1 MLLQSAKS
9 ICQTLF
15 DAGYTAYIAGGW
27 VRDLLLNEPS
37 DEIDIATSA
46 PPSKIQE
53 LFEKTIP
60 VGIAFGVV
68 IVVYQ
73 GFNFEITTFRKD
85 HPYQDGRHP
94 DGVDFSTPEK
104 DAERRDFTINGMFYD
119 PLNETI
125 HDYVE
130 GREDLK
136 KGVIRAIGDP
146 KKRFEEDRLRMI
158 RAVRF
163 ATRFN
168 FEIESQTQ
176 AAIHAYASTVFPSV
190 SIERVWQELNKM
202 ARSARFGQAMIQLHT
217 FGLLQVLF
225 AHLKDLSKDEIETR
239 VQFFPYFPLN
249 CPLILYLL
257 ELFPDYT
264 HAQKINLC
272 RYLKATVKDR
282 KLVDFFSTSHEY
294 TESYEW
300 AYFYAHPLSKLFL
313 EIQAAKKMP
322 SDKQNYIEEHQQR
335 AHQLQIAIQ
344 RIENKTPL
352 VTAAHLQAYGINPG
366 KQMGELLKK
375 AERIAINEGIQTA
388 ELVIKRLGL
397 PKSNA

>member
-1 MLLQSAKS
+1 MLLKSAKN
-9 ICQTLF
+9 ICQILF

-27 VRDLLLNEPS
+27 VRDLLLNESS

-68 IVVYQ
+68 IVVYK
-73 GFNFEITTFRKD
+73 GLNFEVTTFRKD

-119 PLNETI
+119 PLNEKI
-125 HDYVE
+125 YDFV
-130 GREDLK
+130 GGKEDLT
-136 KGVIRAIGDP
+136 KGMIRAIGDP

-168 FEIESQTQ
+168 FKIEPKTQ
-176 AAIHAYASTVFPSV
+176 AAIHEYAATIFPSI

-202 ARSARFGQAMIQLHT
+202 ANSARFDQAMIQLHT
-217 FGLLQVLF
+217 FGLLQELF
-225 AHLKDLSKDEIETR
+225 AHLKDLSINEIETR

-257 ELFPDYT
+257 ELFPAYT
-264 HAQKINLC
+264 LKQKIHLC
-272 RYLKATVKDR
+272 HYLKATVKDR
-282 KLVDFFSTSHEY
+282 KLVEFFSTPHEY

-322 SDKQNYIEEHQQR
+322 PDKQNYIEKHQQR

-344 RIENKTPL
+344 RIKNKTPL
-352 VTAAHLQAYGINPG
+352 VTSAHLQAYGINPG

-375 AERIAINEGIQTA
+375 AERIAINEGIETA
-388 ELVIKRLGL
+388 ELVLKQLGL
-397 PKSNA
+397 LKSNS